1 MTADQQT
8 AKTPTIEIRGLGK
21 FFGNIIAL
29 KDVSFEVYKGEVTA
43 LLVGV
48 TDGGDPVPLLLRS
61 TLADGAAEALESG
74 RPKKGEPASKNAAR
88 RCMHCVGQSV
98 RNTRRRPGRFV

>member
-1 MTADQQT
+1 MTADKQT

-43 LLVGV
+43 LL
-48 TDGGDPVPLLLRS
+48 GDNGAGKS
-61 TLADGAAEALESG
+61 TLIKTSAGSTALTRARSPSTG
-74 RPKKGEPASKNAAR
+74 RR
-88 RCMHCVGQSV
+88 
-98 RNTRRRPGRFV
+98 